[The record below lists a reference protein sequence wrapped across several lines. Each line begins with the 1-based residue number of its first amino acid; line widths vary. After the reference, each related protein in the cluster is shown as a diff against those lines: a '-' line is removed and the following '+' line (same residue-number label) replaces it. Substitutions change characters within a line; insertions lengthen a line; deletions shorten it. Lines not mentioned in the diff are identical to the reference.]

1 MSRLDPHREG
11 LIMASTRRS
20 LLKMG
25 FAGLLIPAGFTACA
39 PETQPQSFETWRRD
53 FEAGIPARMRAANVA
68 GVAVAIASRDSS
80 THYTAAFG
88 FADLNQQ
95 RKFTV
100 DTPSHLA
107 SVSKLFT
114 ASALVQLFERRGHS
128 LHDDING
135 FIDLSVRNPHH
146 PNVPITPHQLLT
158 HTSSISDD
166 GYADTSLVGDP
177 IQSLS
182 SFLHDYLAEGGS
194 TYSPDESFLRAEPG
208 TQWSYSNVAVALAGY
223 VVQSVSGQSFSSY
236 VETNIFEPLGIR
248 NAHWYLKQFEPGVLA
263 KPYAIEQ
270 GKLAELPQEGYPDVP
285 AGMLRCSV
293 ADLATSLRAMLGGEI
308 GQPAILS
315 PPAVVAMLRRQV
327 DPTIARY
334 QGLGWTEEEIN
345 GRVFIGHSGRDTGA
359 TNMVVVTDDQ
369 SHAVA
374 VLMNTDE
381 TLDNDKFR
389 MALTEDLI
397 AGAELGVVTTKP

>member
-1 MSRLDPHREG
+1 MAQRGRASQHG
-11 LIMASTRRS
+11 LIMVSTRRS

-25 FAGLLIPAGFTACA
+25 FAGLLIPAGFTSCA
-39 PETQPQSFETWRRD
+39 PEMQPQSFETWRRD
-53 FEAGIPARMRAANVA
+53 FEAGLPARMRAASVA

-114 ASALVQLFERRGHS
+114 ASALVQLFEREGHN

-146 PNVPITPHQLLT
+146 PKVPITPHQLLT

-182 SFLHDYLAEGGS
+182 SFLRDYLPEGGS
-194 TYSPDESFLRAEPG
+194 TYSPDTSFLRAKPG
-208 TQWSYSNVAVALAGY
+208 AKWSYSNVAVALAGY
-223 VVQSVSGQSFSSY
+223 VVERVSKQSFSSY
-236 VETNIFEPLGIR
+236 VEDNIFEPLGIR
-248 NAHWYLKQFEPGVLA
+248 NAHWYLKEFASGVLA
-263 KPYAIEQ
+263 KPYAIE
-270 GKLAELPQEGYPDVP
+270 KDNLVELPQEGYPDVP

-293 ADLATSLRAMLGGEI
+293 TDLATTLRAMLGGEI
-308 GQPAILS
+308 GDRAILS
-315 PPAVVAMLRRQV
+315 PRAVEAMLHRQV
-327 DPTIARY
+327 DPTIVHY
-334 QGLGWTEEEIN
+334 QGLGWTEEQIS
-345 GRVFIGHSGRDTGA
+345 GRAFIGHSGRDTGA
-359 TNMVVVTDDQ
+359 TNMVVLTEDQ
-369 SHAVA
+369 SHAVT

-381 TLDNDKFR
+381 TLTNDEFR

-397 AGAELGVVTTKP
+397 AGAKLAA